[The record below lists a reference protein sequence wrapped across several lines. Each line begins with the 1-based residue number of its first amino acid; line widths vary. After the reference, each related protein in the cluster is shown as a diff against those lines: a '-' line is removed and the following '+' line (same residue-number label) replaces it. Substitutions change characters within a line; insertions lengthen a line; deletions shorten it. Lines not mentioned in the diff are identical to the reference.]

1 MSTQPVETPPSPDL
15 RQRILGWIVPLLIL
29 GAAIAAF
36 LGMGSQP
43 PPERK
48 SAEPPAA
55 VPVRTAEVRRETGGL
70 EIKADG
76 VVVPLREV
84 TLAAEVPGRVRRKTE
99 ACKAGQYV
107 AKGDVL
113 LEIDPRDYELD
124 VARLERELTQSGLAI
139 EELDAE
145 VAQNAESTGLAE
157 RQVALAHREVVRID
171 GLKANKV
178 VTESEHERALREEL
192 TAANTLASLQ
202 GQRRI
207 LEKRRNRLVEG
218 QALAATMLERA
229 RLDLARTTIVA
240 PADGVVVDD
249 KVEQDSFVAK
259 GTPLVTIE
267 DTTAAEVKTSLEMN
281 EVARIWGGKRAA
293 GEAASQGAHDFPDT
307 PATVVFTLG
316 DRSYQWEG
324 LLSRQ
329 EGRGLDEKTRTLP
342 CRVLVRDPSAVKA
355 LDRYGAPLP
364 QLPPEAPRSLLRGMF
379 VQVRMHVEPSG
390 ELVSIPEQAQRP
402 SGDVWLVRDGRLVIE
417 RPHAVLVVDGRAI
430 YDADTAGLLPDDRVV
445 VSQIANP
452 RDGMTVA
459 DEGERLRDPVKTADA
474 KELP

>member
-1 MSTQPVETPPSPDL
+1 
-15 RQRILGWIVPLLIL
+15 
-29 GAAIAAF
+29 
-36 LGMGSQP
+36 
-43 PPERK
+43 
-48 SAEPPAA
+48 
-55 VPVRTAEVRRETGGL
+55 
-70 EIKADG
+70 
-76 VVVPLREV
+76 
-84 TLAAEVPGRVRRKTE
+84 
-99 ACKAGQYV
+99 
-107 AKGDVL
+107 
-113 LEIDPRDYELD
+113 
-124 VARLERELTQSGLAI
+124 
-139 EELDAE
+139 
-145 VAQNAESTGLAE
+145 
-157 RQVALAHREVVRID
+157 
-171 GLKANKV
+171 
-178 VTESEHERALREEL
+178 
-192 TAANTLASLQ
+192 
-202 GQRRI
+202 
-207 LEKRRNRLVEG
+207 
-218 QALAATMLERA
+218 MLERA

-307 PATVVFTLG
+307 PATVVFTLA

-324 LLSRQ
+324 MLSRQ